1 MSFVIIA
8 IPKGAP
14 NIIFQILSKR
24 SLPVTN
30 EEASISEK
38 LYFLVLFLDPDVFLL
53 IL

>member
-38 LYFLVLFLDPDVFLL
+38 LYFFSSFFRP
-53 IL
+53 